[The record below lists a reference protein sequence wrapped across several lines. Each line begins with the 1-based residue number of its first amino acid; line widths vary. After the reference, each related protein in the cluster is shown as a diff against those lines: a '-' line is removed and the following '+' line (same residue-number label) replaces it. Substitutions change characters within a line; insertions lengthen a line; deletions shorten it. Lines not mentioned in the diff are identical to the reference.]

1 MTLADVNALDHDA
14 FVAAV
19 GGVFEHSPWIAA
31 AVWAQRPFA
40 SIDALHAAMVAAMF
54 TAPEDK
60 QLALMRAHPELAGTA
75 AIRGAMTAHSRS
87 EPDKVGLTRCSPEEY
102 ARLQALNSAY
112 NSKFGFPFIIAVT
125 GLHRRQIIERFGK
138 RLGRDR
144 DQEFGEALAQ
154 IARIARLRL
163 EVMFGERPSSLAG
176 PAPPPPV
183 DPVDAVLPL
192 APMAAI
198 GLQHVLAMYAGAIA
212 VPLLVGGALHLP
224 PDQLAFLVNANLF
237 ACGIATL
244 LQCVGFWRVGLRLPV
259 VMGGTF
265 AAVGPLIA
273 VVARGIPI
281 TGLFGA
287 VLVAGVFTLA
297 VAPLASRLV
306 RYFPPLVTGTIITMI
321 GITLLRIGINW
332 AGGGAGAKNFGD
344 PTNLAIVALVLV
356 TILIVNKLF
365 TGLVANLAVL
375 LGLGIGYVVAMAVG
389 MIDLDGV
396 RDAAWVALVYP
407 FRFGRPTFNLGAIVS
422 LCVVMLVVMVES
434 TGMFLALGEICARR
448 IGPRDIAR
456 GLAADGLGTLIG
468 GAFNSFPYTPYAQN
482 VGLVAVTGVRSRWV
496 VALAGGMLIVL
507 GLLPKLGA
515 LIATIP
521 PPVLGGAGLVLFG
534 MVAAT
539 GIKTLAR
546 VDYSAGHNPLIIAL
560 SIAMGMIPLVAPTF
574 FVQAPKALGPLL
586 NSGITL
592 TAISA
597 VLLNAWFNGSPADRA
612 ASG

>member
-14 FVAAV
+14 FVAAL

-40 SIDALHAAMVAAMF
+40 SLDALHAAMVAAMF
-54 TAPEDK
+54 SAAEDK
-60 QLALMRAHPELAGTA
+60 QLALIRAHPELVGTA
-75 AIRGAMTAHSRS
+75 AIRGDMAAHSRS
-87 EPDKVGLTRCSPEEY
+87 EQDKVGLTRCSPEEY
-102 ARLQALNSAY
+102 ARLQALTAAY
-112 NSKFGFPFIIAVT
+112 NSKFGFPFVIAVT

-163 EVMFGERPSSLAG
+163 EVMLGERITAVAG
-176 PAPPPPV
+176 PVLPPPV
-183 DPVDAVLPL
+183 DPVDAVLPR

-212 VPLLVGGALHLP
+212 VPLLVGGAVHLP
-224 PDQLAFLVNANLF
+224 RDQLAFLVNANLF

-244 LQCVGFWRVGLRLPV
+244 IQCVGFWRIGIRLPV

-265 AAVGPLIA
+265 AAVGPMIGI
-273 VVARGIPI
+273 VASGIPI

-297 VAPLASRLV
+297 LAPLASQLV
-306 RYFPPLVTGTIITMI
+306 RFFPPLVTGTIVVVI

-344 PTNLAIVALVLV
+344 ASNLAVVALVVV

-365 TGLVANLAVL
+365 TGLIANIAVL
-375 LGLGIGYVVAMAVG
+375 LGLGIGYVVALAVG
-389 MIDLDGV
+389 MVDLEGV
-396 RDAAWVALVYP
+396 RGADWVAIVYP
-407 FRFGRPTFNLGAIVS
+407 FRFGRPTFNVGAIVS

-448 IGPRDIAR
+448 IGPPEIAR

-468 GAFNSFPYTPYAQN
+468 GAFNAFPYTPYAQN

-496 VALAGGMLIVL
+496 VALSGGMLILL

-521 PPVLGGAGLVLFG
+521 APVLGGAALVMFG

-539 GIKTLAR
+539 GIKILTR
-546 VDYSAGHNPLIIAL
+546 VDYSARHNPLIIAI

-574 FVQAPKALGPLL
+574 FVEAPKSLGPLL

-597 VLLNAWFNGSPADRA
+597 ALLNAWFNGNPAGRGAPD
-612 ASG
+612 